1 MSNSVKLT
9 LYTQP
14 NCDFCDMMKMK
25 LKEWGYSFDVV
36 NIKEDVQAMAFLRLH
51 NHKTVP
57 QLYWNG
63 THLNKVETLQF
74 TKDMLEE
81 QLDWDS
87 YAGGV
92 EYFGP
97 K

>member
-57 QLYWNG
+57 QLYWNK
-63 THLNKVETLQF
+63 THLNKVDTLQF

-87 YAGGV
+87 YVGGV
-92 EYFGP
+92 EEFGS